1 MVFLN
6 YLAILLIV
14 AFPALAED
22 YYKVLGLRRTASD
35 QEIKKAFRKL
45 AAKYHPDKN
54 NEPSAEKMFLKIG
67 EGIVLRLLSMI
78 ACSCL
83 DILFVILDVSN

>member
-1 MVFLN
+1 MYFLN
-6 YLAILLIV
+6 YLLILLLA

-22 YYKVLGLRRTASD
+22 YYKVLGVRRTANE

-54 NEPSAEKMFLKIG
+54 DDPSAEKMFLKIG
-67 EGIVLRLLSMI
+67 EGIFYG
-78 ACSCL
+78 
-83 DILFVILDVSN
+83 LFL